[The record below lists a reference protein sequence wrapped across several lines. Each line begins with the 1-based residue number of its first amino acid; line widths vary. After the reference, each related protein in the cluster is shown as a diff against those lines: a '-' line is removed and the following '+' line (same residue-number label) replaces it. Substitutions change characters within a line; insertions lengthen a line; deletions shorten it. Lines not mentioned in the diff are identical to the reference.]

1 MERDC
6 EHCIHRVPKLDEVE
20 GIWKG
25 ADCDSWDC
33 EFVDRKEALEAYQEL
48 HGIKGADK

>member
-33 EFVDRKEALEAYQEL
+33 EFVDRKAALEAYQEIN
-48 HGIKGADK
+48 GIKGADK